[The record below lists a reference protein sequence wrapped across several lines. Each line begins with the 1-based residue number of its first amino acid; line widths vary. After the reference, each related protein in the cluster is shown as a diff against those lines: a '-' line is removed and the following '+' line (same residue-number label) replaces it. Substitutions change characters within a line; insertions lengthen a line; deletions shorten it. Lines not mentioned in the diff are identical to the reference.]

1 MVFMFIPARHIFM
14 TRFPEFMEKNY
25 LQSEIDQT
33 NISFVIDYFGLFLSM
48 LSLGNCSI
56 DERALKR
63 FSVSWTFDKDRD
75 SSLSYSEKS
84 LEGQI

>member
-33 NISFVIDYFGLFLSM
+33 NISFVIDYFGLFYP
-48 LSLGNCSI
+48 CF
-56 DERALKR
+56 R
-63 FSVSWTFDKDRD
+63 
-75 SSLSYSEKS
+75 
-84 LEGQI
+84 LEIVQ